1 MTPFLSTFLSTNLIE
16 FIPVIIIGFVV
27 SVYKSLKN
35 YLGEREELYKEHE
48 GHSEEVERPRLVLA
62 ISTILTD
69 GVGGSIIG
77 SLVYG
82 LMSLTEYTY
91 TIKICLSAVAAFI
104 GVDKVIGYVEQ
115 FVKKKA
121 NIVDKE

>member
-1 MTPFLSTFLSTNLIE
+1 MTTFLSTNLIE

-35 YLGEREELYKEHE
+35 YL
-48 GHSEEVERPRLVLA
+48 EEVERPRLVLA